1 MVLQLRSRLVSNRV
15 EDEETEPTTLE
26 KLHSKVEE
34 VEYVQIE
41 LGNVCEQV
49 QGGVE
54 QLNQNLT
61 SQVLAVMQIKQ
72 DLAFQLSEVM
82 QIKQDLAL
90 QLSEVVQIKSQMS
103 DVARRVLEMEL
114 TKEHLTSEV
123 LQVLRIKEELKQGLA
138 SEVLQVSNSVAS
150 FKQGLSSQVIELK
163 QGLTSQ
169 VAELKQELMSRL
181 TSQVT
186 QIKQVVQIEK
196 GLTSQVVQIKQRFTS
211 QVAEVAQVKQAL
223 ANTVRSTSIVAE
235 NCNEIKKDLASL
247 GPQVFTMQTS
257 LGGLG
262 RSITQDTLIVKK
274 HCYRLQYLEKV
285 TEKLGFSEYHRT
297 QYIDNAARK
306 EG

>member
-169 VAELKQELMSRL
+169 VAELKQ
-181 TSQVT
+181 
-186 QIKQVVQIEK
+186 VVQIEK

-285 TEKLGFSEYHRT
+285 TEKLFPQFSEYHRT
-297 QYIDNAARK
+297 QYIDNLARK

>member
-82 QIKQDLAL
+82 QIKKDLAL

-150 FKQGLSSQVIELK
+150 FK

-285 TEKLGFSEYHRT
+285 TEKLFPQFSEYHRT
-297 QYIDNAARK
+297 QYIDNLARK

>member
-1 MVLQLRSRLVSNRV
+1 MALQLRNRLVSRV

-34 VEYVQIE
+34 VEYVQCE
-41 LGNVCEQV
+41 LGSVCEQV

-61 SQVLAVMQIKQ
+61 SQVLEVMQIKQ
-72 DLAFQLSEVM
+72 DLAFQLSEVRK
-82 QIKQDLAL
+82 IKQDLTL

-123 LQVLRIKEELKQGLA
+123 LQVLRIKEELKQGL
-138 SEVLQVSNSVAS
+138 
-150 FKQGLSSQVIELK
+150 SSQVTELK
-163 QGLTSQ
+163 QGVTSQ
-169 VAELKQELMSRL
+169 VAELKQSTESRL

-186 QIKQVVQIEK
+186 QIKQVAQIEK

-211 QVAEVAQVKQAL
+211 QVAEVVQVKQAL

-262 RSITQDTLIVKK
+262 RSITQDTLIVQK

-285 TEKLGFSEYHRT
+285 IEKLFPQFSEYHRT
-297 QYIDNAARK
+297 QYIDNLARK